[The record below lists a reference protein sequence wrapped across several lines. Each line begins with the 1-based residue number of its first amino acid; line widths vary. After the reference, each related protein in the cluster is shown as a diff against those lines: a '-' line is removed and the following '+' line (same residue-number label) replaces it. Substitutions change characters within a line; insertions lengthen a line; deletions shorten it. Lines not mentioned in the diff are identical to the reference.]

1 MLLSIEVNGRKRE
14 TVISPDEYL
23 LDVLRKL
30 GYLSV
35 KRGCDTGA
43 CGLCT
48 VLINDKP
55 VLSCS
60 TLAVRA
66 QNKKITTIEGC
77 EKEAREFAEFMA
89 NEGAEQC
96 GYCAPGFTLTVL
108 AMLKEYENPSDEE
121 ILHYLNGNLCRCSG
135 YLSQLRGIKKY
146 MEARK
151 TNESCK

>member
-1 MLLSIEVNGRKRE
+1 MLLTLNVNGRKRE
-14 TVISPDEYL
+14 ISISADEYL

-35 KRGCDTGA
+35 KRGCDTGS

-48 VLINDKP
+48 VLVDDKP

-66 QNKKITTIEGC
+66 QGKRVTTIEGC
-77 EKEAREFAEFMA
+77 QREAEKFAEFMA
-89 NEGAEQC
+89 AEGAEQC
-96 GYCAPGFTLTVL
+96 GFCAPGFTLTVL
-108 AMLKEYENPSDEE
+108 ALMKEYENPIDEE

-135 YLSQLRGIKKY
+135 YISQLRAIKNF
-146 MEARK
+146 MEAEK
-151 TNESCK
+151 K